1 MEFHRPSTGRVREKE
16 KMVRNK
22 VKKRLLHICN
32 LPKTIYR
39 RRNIQFITSLSF
51 TLVALV
57 SMLFMGIAFYAQFVR
72 NARQMALENNKQM
85 LEQVSW
91 NLNSYIRKMMNIS
104 DFMYYNVIKN
114 KDLTEES
121 IDKEMNLLY
130 EENKDYLVSIVC
142 VTEDGAVLAAG
153 PIATRKKSVDLK
165 EQEWFVQAG
174 EKIENL
180 HFTTPHVQNIFE
192 SSNYQYAWV
201 ISLSRSVELTNVGH
215 TRRGVLLV
223 DMNYSAIE
231 QVFDK
236 ANEQNSGY
244 VYLMD
249 RNGEIIYHPRQ
260 KAIYS
265 GMVKENNRM
274 ASTYEDGT
282 HIENF
287 MGEERAVVVK
297 TIGYT
302 GWKIVNVTPT
312 SELFRNTIHIGFFMV
327 MICTVTI
334 FLILFGNI
342 FISDRVTE
350 PLRNLEE
357 SIRYL
362 EEGHLEEEHIYIGGS
377 HEIRHL
383 GQTITL
389 MVKRMKDLMDKM
401 VREQEDK
408 RKSEL
413 DALQSQINP
422 HFLYNT
428 LDSVVWMVECEQYRE
443 AISMVKALAKLF
455 RISLS
460 KGNSIITIEDELTH
474 AQNYM
479 SIQQMRYRNKFCVK
493 IDVEPAIR
501 DCITIKLIVQPILEN
516 AIYHGMEFM
525 DGEGEIT
532 VHGYEK
538 DGDIYIEVSDNGMGI
553 PEETIESL
561 LTDKSRAR
569 GKGSGIGLWNVNQR
583 IALYFKGDYGLSIKS
598 ELDEG
603 TTVTIH
609 LPKILYEDYRRE
621 EGAQ

>member
-1 MEFHRPSTGRVREKE
+1 
-16 KMVRNK
+16 MVRNK

-265 GMVKENNRM
+265 RMVKENNRM

>member
-516 AIYHGMEFM
+516 AIYHGMELM

>member
-1 MEFHRPSTGRVREKE
+1 
-16 KMVRNK
+16 MVRNK

-72 NARQMALENNKQM
+72 NARQMALENNRQM

>member
-1 MEFHRPSTGRVREKE
+1 
-16 KMVRNK
+16 MVRNK

-165 EQEWFVQAG
+165 KQEWFVQAG

-180 HFTTPHVQNIFE
+180 HFTMPHVQNIFE

>member
-1 MEFHRPSTGRVREKE
+1 
-16 KMVRNK
+16 MVRNK

-201 ISLSRSVELTNVGH
+201 ISLSRSVELTTAGH

-312 SELFRNTIHIGFFMV
+312 SKLFRNAIHIGFFMV

-362 EEGHLEEEHIYIGGS
+362 EEGHLEDEHIYIGGS

-428 LDSVVWMVECEQYRE
+428 LNSVVWMVECEQYRE
-443 AISMVKALAKLF
+443 ALSMVKALAKLF

-479 SIQQMRYRNKFCVK
+479 SIQQMLYRNKFCVK

-501 DCITIKLIVQPILEN
+501 GCITIKLIVQPILEN

>member
-1 MEFHRPSTGRVREKE
+1 MGFHRPSTGRVREKE

-201 ISLSRSVELTNVGH
+201 ISLSRSVELTNAGH

-312 SELFRNTIHIGFFMV
+312 SKLFRNAIHIGFFMV

-362 EEGHLEEEHIYIGGS
+362 EEGHLEDEHIYIGGS

-428 LDSVVWMVECEQYRE
+428 LNSVVWMVECEQYRE
-443 AISMVKALAKLF
+443 ALSMVKALAKLF

-479 SIQQMRYRNKFCVK
+479 SIQQMLYRNKFCVK

-501 DCITIKLIVQPILEN
+501 GCITIKLIVQPILEN

-553 PEETIESL
+553 PEVTIESL

>member
-1 MEFHRPSTGRVREKE
+1 
-16 KMVRNK
+16 MVRNK

-479 SIQQMRYRNKFCVK
+479 SIQQVRYRNKFCVK

>member
-1 MEFHRPSTGRVREKE
+1 
-16 KMVRNK
+16 MVRNK

-249 RNGEIIYHPRQ
+249 RNGEIIYHPKQ

-265 GMVKENNRM
+265 GMMKENNRM
-274 ASTYEDGT
+274 AASYEDGT

-312 SELFRNTIHIGFFMV
+312 SKLFRNAIHIGFFMV

-362 EEGHLEEEHIYIGGS
+362 EEGHLEDEHIYIGGS

-501 DCITIKLIVQPILEN
+501 GCITIKLIVQPILEN

>member
-1 MEFHRPSTGRVREKE
+1 ME
-16 KMVRNK
+16 KMTRNRFK
-22 VKKRLLHICN
+22 
-32 LPKTIYR
+32 
-39 RRNIQFITSLSF
+39 NIQFITSLSF
-51 TLVALV
+51 TLAALV
-57 SMLFMGIAFYAQFVR
+57 SMLFMGIALYSQFMR
-72 NARQMALENNKQM
+72 NTRSMAIEDNKQM

-91 NLNSYIRKMMNIS
+91 NLNTYIRDMMNIS

-114 KDLTEES
+114 KDLTQES

-130 EENKDYLVSIVC
+130 EENKDTLVSIVC

-153 PIATRKKSVDLK
+153 PIATRKKGIDLK
-165 EQEWFVQAG
+165 QQEWFIQA
-174 EKIENL
+174 EERMENL

-192 SSNYQYAWV
+192 NSNYQYAWV
-201 ISLSRSVELTNVGH
+201 ISLSRSVELTNVGN

-249 RNGEIIYHPRQ
+249 GNGEIIYHPKQ

-265 GMVKENNRM
+265 GMEKENNKM
-274 ASTYEDGT
+274 AAQYEDGS
-282 HIENF
+282 HIEKF

-302 GWKIVNVTPT
+302 GWKVVNVTPT
-312 SELFRNTIHIGFFMV
+312 SELSRGTIDIWFFML

-342 FISDRVTE
+342 LISDRVTE
-350 PLRNLEE
+350 PLRNLDD

-362 EEGHLEEEHIYIGGS
+362 EEGRLEEKYIYIGGS

-383 GQTITL
+383 GQTIRM
-389 MVKRMKDLMDKM
+389 MVRRMKDLMDRM
-401 VREQEDK
+401 VQEQEEK
-408 RKSEL
+408 RRSEL

-428 LDSVVWMVECEQYRE
+428 LDSVVWMVESEQYRD
-443 AISMVKALAKLF
+443 AIAMVKALAKLF

-460 KGNSIITIEDELTH
+460 KGNSIITIGDELTH
-474 AQNYM
+474 AQNYLN
-479 SIQQMRYRNKFCVK
+479 IQQMRYRNKFSVK
-493 IDVEPAIR
+493 FEVDPAICE
-501 DCITIKLIVQPILEN
+501 CITIKLIVQPLLEN

-525 DGEGEIT
+525 DGEGEI
-532 VHGYEK
+532 VVRGYEK
-538 DGDIYIEVSDNGMGI
+538 ENDIYIEVSDNGMGI
-553 PEETIESL
+553 PEKTIENL
-561 LTDKSRAR
+561 LTDKSRVR

-583 IALYFKGDYGLSIKS
+583 IALYFKGEYGLSIES

-603 TTVTIH
+603 TKVIIH
-609 LPKILYEDYRRE
+609 LPKIRYEDYRRGE
-621 EGAQ
+621 DEKK

>member
-1 MEFHRPSTGRVREKE
+1 
-16 KMVRNK
+16 MVRNK

-201 ISLSRSVELTNVGH
+201 ISLSRSVELTNAGH

-265 GMVKENNRM
+265 GMVKENTQM

-312 SELFRNTIHIGFFMV
+312 SKLFRNTIHIGFFMV

-362 EEGHLEEEHIYIGGS
+362 EEGHLEDEHIYIGGS

-428 LDSVVWMVECEQYRE
+428 LNSVVWMVECEQYRE
-443 AISMVKALAKLF
+443 ALSMVKALAKLF

-479 SIQQMRYRNKFCVK
+479 SIQQMLYRNKFCVK

-501 DCITIKLIVQPILEN
+501 GCITIKLIVQPILEN

>member
-1 MEFHRPSTGRVREKE
+1 
-16 KMVRNK
+16 MVRNK

-428 LDSVVWMVECEQYRE
+428 LNSVVWMVECEQYRE
-443 AISMVKALAKLF
+443 ALSMVKALAKLF

>member
-1 MEFHRPSTGRVREKE
+1 
-16 KMVRNK
+16 MVRNK

-201 ISLSRSVELTNVGH
+201 ISLSRRVELTNAGH

-312 SELFRNTIHIGFFMV
+312 SKLFRNAIHIGFFMV

-362 EEGHLEEEHIYIGGS
+362 EEGHLEDEHIYIGGS

-428 LDSVVWMVECEQYRE
+428 LNSVVWMVECEQYRE
-443 AISMVKALAKLF
+443 ALSMVKALAKLF

-479 SIQQMRYRNKFCVK
+479 SIQQMLYRNKFCVK

-501 DCITIKLIVQPILEN
+501 GCITIKLIVQPILEN

>member
-1 MEFHRPSTGRVREKE
+1 
-16 KMVRNK
+16 MVRNK

-516 AIYHGMEFM
+516 AIYHGMELM

>member
-1 MEFHRPSTGRVREKE
+1 
-16 KMVRNK
+16 
-22 VKKRLLHICN
+22 
-32 LPKTIYR
+32 
-39 RRNIQFITSLSF
+39 
-51 TLVALV
+51 
-57 SMLFMGIAFYAQFVR
+57 
-72 NARQMALENNKQM
+72 
-85 LEQVSW
+85 
-91 NLNSYIRKMMNIS
+91 
-104 DFMYYNVIKN
+104 
-114 KDLTEES
+114 
-121 IDKEMNLLY
+121 
-130 EENKDYLVSIVC
+130 
-142 VTEDGAVLAAG
+142 
-153 PIATRKKSVDLK
+153 
-165 EQEWFVQAG
+165 
-174 EKIENL
+174 
-180 HFTTPHVQNIFE
+180 
-192 SSNYQYAWV
+192 
-201 ISLSRSVELTNVGH
+201 
-215 TRRGVLLV
+215 
-223 DMNYSAIE
+223 
-231 QVFDK
+231 
-236 ANEQNSGY
+236 
-244 VYLMD
+244 
-249 RNGEIIYHPRQ
+249 
-260 KAIYS
+260 
-265 GMVKENNRM
+265 
-274 ASTYEDGT
+274 
-282 HIENF
+282 
-287 MGEERAVVVK
+287 
-297 TIGYT
+297 
-302 GWKIVNVTPT
+302 
-312 SELFRNTIHIGFFMV
+312 
-327 MICTVTI
+327 
-334 FLILFGNI
+334 
-342 FISDRVTE
+342 
-350 PLRNLEE
+350 
-357 SIRYL
+357 
-362 EEGHLEEEHIYIGGS
+362 
-377 HEIRHL
+377 
-383 GQTITL
+383 

-428 LDSVVWMVECEQYRE
+428 LNSVVWMVECEQYRE
-443 AISMVKALAKLF
+443 ALSMVKALAKLF

-479 SIQQMRYRNKFCVK
+479 SIQQMLYRNKFCVK

-501 DCITIKLIVQPILEN
+501 GCITIKLIVQPILEN

>member
-1 MEFHRPSTGRVREKE
+1 
-16 KMVRNK
+16 MVRNK
-22 VKKRLLHICN
+22 VKKRFLHICN

>member
-1 MEFHRPSTGRVREKE
+1 
-16 KMVRNK
+16 MVRNK
-22 VKKRLLHICN
+22 VKKGFLHICN

-91 NLNSYIRKMMNIS
+91 NLNSYIRNMMNIS

-249 RNGEIIYHPRQ
+249 RNGEIIYHPKQ

-265 GMVKENNRM
+265 GMMKENNRM
-274 ASTYEDGT
+274 AASYEDGT
-282 HIENF
+282 HVENF

-350 PLRNLEE
+350 PLRNLED

-493 IDVEPAIR
+493 IDVEPTIR

-538 DGDIYIEVSDNGMGI
+538 DGDIYIDVSDNGMGI

>member
-1 MEFHRPSTGRVREKE
+1 
-16 KMVRNK
+16 MVRNK

-142 VTEDGAVLAAG
+142 VTEDGAVLSAG

-362 EEGHLEEEHIYIGGS
+362 EEGHLEDEHIYIGGS

-428 LDSVVWMVECEQYRE
+428 LNSVVWMVECEQYRE
-443 AISMVKALAKLF
+443 ALSMVKALAKLF

-479 SIQQMRYRNKFCVK
+479 SIQQMLYRNKFCVK

-501 DCITIKLIVQPILEN
+501 GCITIKLIVQPILEN

>member
-1 MEFHRPSTGRVREKE
+1 
-16 KMVRNK
+16 MVRNK

-362 EEGHLEEEHIYIGGS
+362 EEGHLEDEHIYIGGS

-428 LDSVVWMVECEQYRE
+428 LNSVVWMVECEQYRE
-443 AISMVKALAKLF
+443 ALSMVKALAKLF

-479 SIQQMRYRNKFCVK
+479 SIQQMLYRNKFCVK

-501 DCITIKLIVQPILEN
+501 GCITIKLIVQPILEN

>member
-1 MEFHRPSTGRVREKE
+1 
-16 KMVRNK
+16 MVRNK

-265 GMVKENNRM
+265 GMVKENSRM

>member
-265 GMVKENNRM
+265 GMVKENNQM

-312 SELFRNTIHIGFFMV
+312 SKLFRNTIHIGFFMV

-362 EEGHLEEEHIYIGGS
+362 EEGHLEDEHIYIGGS

-428 LDSVVWMVECEQYRE
+428 LNSVVWMVECEQYRE
-443 AISMVKALAKLF
+443 ALSMVKALAKLF

-479 SIQQMRYRNKFCVK
+479 SIQQMLYRNKFCVK

-501 DCITIKLIVQPILEN
+501 GCITIKLIVQPILEN

>member
-1 MEFHRPSTGRVREKE
+1 
-16 KMVRNK
+16 MVRNK
-22 VKKRLLHICN
+22 VKKGFLHICN

-91 NLNSYIRKMMNIS
+91 NLNSYIRNMMNIS

-249 RNGEIIYHPRQ
+249 RNGEIIYHPKQ

-265 GMVKENNRM
+265 GMMKENNRM
-274 ASTYEDGT
+274 AASYEDGT
-282 HIENF
+282 HVENF

-350 PLRNLEE
+350 PLRNLED

-493 IDVEPAIR
+493 IDVEPTIR

>member
-1 MEFHRPSTGRVREKE
+1 
-16 KMVRNK
+16 MVRNK
-22 VKKRLLHICN
+22 VKKGFLHICN

-249 RNGEIIYHPRQ
+249 RNGEIIYHPKQ

-265 GMVKENNRM
+265 GMMKENNRM
-274 ASTYEDGT
+274 AASYEDGT

-479 SIQQMRYRNKFCVK
+479 SIQQMRYRNKFYVK
-493 IDVEPAIR
+493 IDVEPTIR

>member
-1 MEFHRPSTGRVREKE
+1 
-16 KMVRNK
+16 MVRNK

-201 ISLSRSVELTNVGH
+201 ISLSRSVELTNAGH

-312 SELFRNTIHIGFFMV
+312 SKLFRNAIHIGFFMV

-362 EEGHLEEEHIYIGGS
+362 EEGHLEDEHIYIGGS
-377 HEIRHL
+377 HEISHR

-428 LDSVVWMVECEQYRE
+428 LNSVVWMVECEQYRE
-443 AISMVKALAKLF
+443 ALSMVKALAKLF

-479 SIQQMRYRNKFCVK
+479 SIQQMLYRNKFCVK

-501 DCITIKLIVQPILEN
+501 GCITIKLIVQPILEN

>member
-1 MEFHRPSTGRVREKE
+1 
-16 KMVRNK
+16 MVRNK

-180 HFTTPHVQNIFE
+180 HFTMPHVQNIFE

>member
-1 MEFHRPSTGRVREKE
+1 
-16 KMVRNK
+16 MVRNK

-201 ISLSRSVELTNVGH
+201 ISLSRSVELTNAGH

-312 SELFRNTIHIGFFMV
+312 SKLFRNAIHIGFFMV

-362 EEGHLEEEHIYIGGS
+362 EDEHIYIGGS

-428 LDSVVWMVECEQYRE
+428 LNSVVWMVECEQYRE
-443 AISMVKALAKLF
+443 ALSMVKALAKLF

-479 SIQQMRYRNKFCVK
+479 SIQQMLYRNKFCVK

-501 DCITIKLIVQPILEN
+501 GCITIKLIVQPILEN

>member
-1 MEFHRPSTGRVREKE
+1 
-16 KMVRNK
+16 MVRNK
-22 VKKRLLHICN
+22 VKKRFLHICN
-32 LPKTIYR
+32 LPKTIYQ

-91 NLNSYIRKMMNIS
+91 NLNSYIRNMMNIS

-249 RNGEIIYHPRQ
+249 RNGEIIYHPKQ

-265 GMVKENNRM
+265 GMMKENNRM
-274 ASTYEDGT
+274 AASYEDGT
-282 HIENF
+282 HVENF

-350 PLRNLEE
+350 PLRNLED

-493 IDVEPAIR
+493 IDVEPTIL

-532 VHGYEK
+532 IHGYEK
-538 DGDIYIEVSDNGMGI
+538 DGDIYIDVSDNGMGI
-553 PEETIESL
+553 PEDTIESL
-561 LTDKSRAR
+561 LTDKSRVR

-609 LPKILYEDYRRE
+609 LPKTRYEDYQRE